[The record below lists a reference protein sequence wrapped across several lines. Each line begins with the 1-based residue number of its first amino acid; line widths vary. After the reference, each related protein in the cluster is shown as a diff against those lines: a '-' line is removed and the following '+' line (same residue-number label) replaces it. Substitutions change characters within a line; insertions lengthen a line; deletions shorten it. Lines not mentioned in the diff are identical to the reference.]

1 MQTMDTHCVLT
12 SYYTVLRDSDLNN
25 VGALS
30 RYLFVLQHHV
40 VRRSELFIF
49 PHYLA
54 MVKTSPGN
62 CKKSS
67 GNCKNPETVIH
78 SAL

>member
-1 MQTMDTHCVLT
+1 MFGIVLFIIVLVDAYTLCVLN
-12 SYYTVLRDSDLNN
+12 SYYIVLRDFDLNV

-30 RYLFVLQHHV
+30 RYLFVLQHHL

-62 CKKSS
+62 C
-67 GNCKNPETVIH
+67 
-78 SAL
+78 